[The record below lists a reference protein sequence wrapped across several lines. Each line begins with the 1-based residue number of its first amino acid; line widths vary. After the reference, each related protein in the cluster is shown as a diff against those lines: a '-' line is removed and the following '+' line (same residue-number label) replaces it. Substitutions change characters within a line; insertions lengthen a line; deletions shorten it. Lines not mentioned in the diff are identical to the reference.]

1 MAQNTEHHEPLPYE
15 SLSFE
20 EAFQRLEK
28 TALSLEAGNL
38 TLDESTRLYEEGV
51 NLAKL
56 CNRHLNDT
64 HLKITNLRDTDFDN
78 DIDPTRGEE
87 DIIA

>member
-1 MAQNTEHHEPLPYE
+1 MAKHAANHDSLPHE

-20 EAFQRLEK
+20 EAFIRLEK

-38 TLDESTRLYEEGV
+38 TLNESTRLYEEGV

-64 HLKITNLRDTDFDN
+64 ELKITKLRDTYFDN
-78 DIDPTRGEE
+78 DTDLTPGEA